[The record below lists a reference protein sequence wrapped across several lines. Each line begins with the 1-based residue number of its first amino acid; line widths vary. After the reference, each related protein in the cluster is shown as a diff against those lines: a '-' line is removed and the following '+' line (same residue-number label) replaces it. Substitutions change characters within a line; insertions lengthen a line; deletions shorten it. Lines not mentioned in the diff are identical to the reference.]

1 MPYIIYPVLSLVL
14 SALFS
19 IVIIKLANKYK
30 LFHKIRSR
38 DVHNRPTARLG
49 GVAIVLS
56 FLIAMVALAI
66 FGSKELTDFGF
77 PYAAFGISIDKRL
90 LGIILAVVVLS
101 AVMLIDD
108 LKDVDPKLKLG
119 AQILSAVILVL
130 AGVGITF
137 VNNPFG
143 LQINLDQIKI
153 PIEVASQVYH
163 IVLFADLFLIVW
175 IVLLANATN
184 FIDGLDGLAT
194 TLVSL
199 ATISLIFQSIQ
210 VGQTATALMGTVL
223 LGSILGFLP
232 FNLPRAKLFLGDVGS
247 MFFGLIL
254 GVLTVISGG
263 KLVTLLLVFGIVII
277 DAVYVVIKR
286 IIRGRH
292 PITAADQSHI
302 HHRFLKAGFSPVAT
316 LLLISLIS
324 ISFGSIGIFTFGK
337 TKIMGVVIM
346 TLFCLGL
353 FAWLDLTARRKN
365 VD

>member
-1 MPYIIYPVLSLVL
+1 M
-14 SALFS
+14 
-19 IVIIKLANKYK
+19 
-30 LFHKIRSR
+30 
-38 DVHNRPTARLG
+38 
-49 GVAIVLS
+49 
-56 FLIAMVALAI
+56 
-66 FGSKELTDFGF
+66 
-77 PYAAFGISIDKRL
+77 
-90 LGIILAVVVLS
+90 
-101 AVMLIDD
+101 
-108 LKDVDPKLKLG
+108 
-119 AQILSAVILVL
+119 
-130 AGVGITF
+130 
-137 VNNPFG
+137 
-143 LQINLDQIKI
+143 
-153 PIEVASQVYH
+153 
-163 IVLFADLFLIVW
+163 
-175 IVLLANATN
+175 ANATN